1 MPAEFKEVTLFIKY
15 PPAIITEHSENR
27 AKAVQKDPYSGSE
40 TMLLVKVGKRWWISG
55 YTWER
60 EALKDMSEET
70 FDRLQI
76 YNDNAVQELQLL
88 SSRLLAGEFK
98 TPREYYDELSRLT
111 GESALHDQ

>member
-1 MPAEFKEVTLFIKY
+1 
-15 PPAIITEHSENR
+15 
-27 AKAVQKDPYSGSE
+27 
-40 TMLLVKVGKRWWISG
+40 MLLVKVDHRWWISG

-70 FDRLQI
+70 FDRLQV

-111 GESALHDQ
+111 GEPAPHDQ